1 MNTLISVILG
11 FLKIVVIL
19 GTLITI
25 HELGHFTVA
34 KLCKVKVN
42 KFSIG
47 FGPKILKKQKGETEY
62 TLRLFPFGG
71 FVQMEGEEERSDEE
85 RAFNKKSVSQ
95 RIAIVAAG
103 AIVNIVF
110 ALVVYFCLAS
120 SFGMYVGNK
129 VAFLKDGA
137 LYEAGIRSGDKIVS
151 INDDKMLTQAEI
163 ENKISDSKEDNFVFE
178 IERAGQLIELP
189 VVIPYQ
195 ERGNIGV
202 AFGYSGEIIYV
213 MPDGPA
219 QKMGLEPND
228 VVLKLNG
235 EEYSEITNLISA
247 IRELKNTRIELTVQK
262 AETGEIII
270 VSGDTN
276 VKKERI
282 YSLVCEVIEPGF
294 FGGFKYALDETWYFF
309 TATLKG
315 TAEIFTGKAENVE
328 VMGPVGIAEEIT
340 STSNVY
346 DFFYLMSAIS
356 LSLGIFNLIPI
367 PALDG
372 GRILILVIEGVRRK
386 PLPEKA
392 EQAMILAGFAAILV
406 LAITITV
413 SDVISIF

>member
-1 MNTLISVILG
+1 MNTLISVLLG
-11 FLKIVVIL
+11 FLKIVIIL

-85 RAFNKKSVSQ
+85 RAFNKKPVWQ

-103 AIVNIVF
+103 ATVNIIFSLIVF
-110 ALVVYFCLAS
+110 FSIILIWGGLYS
-120 SFGMYVGNK
+120 NK
-129 VAFLKDGA
+129 VSLLTEGP
-137 LYEAGIRSGDKIVS
+137 LYEAGIRSGDIIVS
-151 INDDKMLTQAEI
+151 INKEETVTQREI
-163 ENKISDSKEDNFVFE
+163 ENKIAKSESNEFLFE
-178 IERAGQLIELP
+178 IERDGKLIEFL
-189 VVIPYQ
+189 VNIPYQ

-202 AFGYSGEIIYV
+202 AFGSSGEIVYV
-213 MPDGPA
+213 LPDGPA
-219 QKMGLEPND
+219 EKMGLQVEDIVLAVND
-228 VVLKLNG
+228 A
-235 EEYSEITNLISA
+235 EYSQIEDLINA
-247 IRELKNTRIELTVQK
+247 IRKLKNEPIELKVKK
-262 AETGEIII
+262 AETGEVVIL
-270 VSGDTN
+270 SGDTD
-276 VKKERI
+276 VKTERI
-282 YSLVCEVIEPGF
+282 YSLVCEVIKPS
-294 FGGFKYALDETWYFF
+294 FGDALNETWYFF

-315 TAEIFTGKAENVE
+315 TAEIFVGKAENVE

-340 STSNVY
+340 STSTAY

-372 GRILILVIEGVRRK
+372 GRILILIIEGIRRK

-392 EQAMILAGFAAILV
+392 EQTLILIGFAAILL
-406 LAITITV
+406 LAIVITI
-413 SDVISIF
+413 SDVINIF

>member
-1 MNTLISVILG
+1 MNTLISVLLG
-11 FLKIVVIL
+11 FLKIVIIL

-85 RAFNKKSVSQ
+85 RAFNKKPVWQ

-103 AIVNIVF
+103 ATVNIIFSLIVF
-110 ALVVYFCLAS
+110 FSIISIWGGLYS
-120 SFGMYVGNK
+120 NK
-129 VAFLKDGA
+129 VSLLTEGP
-137 LYEAGIRSGDKIVS
+137 LYEAGIRSGDIIVS
-151 INDDKMLTQAEI
+151 INKEETVTQREI
-163 ENKISDSKEDNFVFE
+163 ENKIAKSESNEFLFE
-178 IERAGQLIELP
+178 IERDGKLIEFL
-189 VVIPYQ
+189 VNIPYQ

-202 AFGYSGEIIYV
+202 AFGSSGEIVYV
-213 MPDGPA
+213 LPDGPA
-219 QKMGLEPND
+219 EKMGLQVEDIVLAVND
-228 VVLKLNG
+228 A
-235 EEYSEITNLISA
+235 EYSQIEDLINA
-247 IRELKNTRIELTVQK
+247 IRKLKNEPIELKVKK
-262 AETGEIII
+262 AETGEVVIL
-270 VSGDTN
+270 SGDTD
-276 VKKERI
+276 VKTERI
-282 YSLVCEVIEPGF
+282 YSLVCEVIKPS
-294 FGGFKYALDETWYFF
+294 FGDALNETWYFF

-315 TAEIFTGKAENVE
+315 TAEIFVGKAENVE

-340 STSNVY
+340 STSTAY

-372 GRILILVIEGVRRK
+372 GRILILIIEGIRRK

-392 EQAMILAGFAAILV
+392 EQTLILIGFAAILL
-406 LAITITV
+406 LAIVITI
-413 SDVISIF
+413 SDVINIF